1 MESDGPRPEH
11 LLFLPVGKDDLGDG
25 RLVIREEDDEDGVA
39 VLGVDEAFHVLELL
53 AFDVALLV
61 MDESEL
67 ADVAEKFLRGAEL
80 RKGCC
85 RCHHQNERRQDEAEF
100 LHGVS
105 PYRFGL
111 SSTSQ
116 ECGAFECRG
125 LR

>member
-85 RCHHQNERRQDEAEF
+85 CCHHQDERRQDEAEL

-111 SSTSQ
+111 SSTSR